1 LRVPEKEPHQMNPNP
16 PVNAFFS
23 EGEHVREIGFK
34 LWRNGQTKNWTAE
47 INGARYGALTVETIH
62 ELVDRA
68 LRDSEESLPQSDGT
82 DNGQV
87 TKSK

>member
-1 LRVPEKEPHQMNPNP
+1 MNLNA
-16 PVNAFFS
+16 PVYTYFN

-47 INGARYGALTVETIH
+47 INGERYEAVTVETIH

-68 LRDSEESLPQSDGT
+68 LHASEESLPLLEGT
-82 DNGQV
+82 NSGQA